1 MRKYLSSGLL
11 AAVLSLCV
19 SDIAMAQDMGGQMGG
34 MGGDMGGMGGDMGG
48 GGQMGGGGHGR
59 GGHRGQGRGGQGQQ
73 GPGQGAPRPMVA
85 PATIPAAMR
94 RSAVITVAGQGK
106 ALSRGSITPTKPD
119 QSGVFA
125 ERGALLTMDGIT
137 ITSTLDV
144 SLADDAHETGL
155 GAALIIASQTT
166 ATVTGGSISTTGRG
180 IDGIFAAD
188 PGSKLTL
195 KGATISTRAA
205 QAYGVELAAGA
216 VLDADTASITTTS
229 DHAPAIAVKPGSRA
243 KLSGGTL
250 STTGPSSPA
259 IEARGD
265 VDAAGTAIKTA
276 FSSGLEIDGEHTAT
290 LTRVG
295 FDSGDRG
302 ILLYQSAPPPMQDG
316 KVTAASAA
324 SAPYD
329 GPVATA
335 TLSMDGGKITSAREA
350 FLVSNVRGVIT
361 LHNVDIASQSGV
373 IVKAAA
379 AKWGPLGRNGG
390 YARIDAERQ
399 TLNGDLATD
408 ILSSIRLDL
417 KDGSKFAGKTTANV
431 DVSLD
436 ASSTWTLTADTRVGQ
451 LIDPEGLSGDTIRNI
466 VGNGHVLSY
475 SQRDN
480 PNLGGKT
487 WQLTGG
493 GTLAPAEG
501 L

>member
-1 MRKYLSSGLL
+1 MT
-11 AAVLSLCV
+11 
-19 SDIAMAQDMGGQMGG
+19 
-34 MGGDMGGMGGDMGG
+34 
-48 GGQMGGGGHGR
+48 
-59 GGHRGQGRGGQGQQ
+59 
-73 GPGQGAPRPMVA
+73 A

-94 RSAVITVAGQGK
+94 RNAVITVAGQGK
-106 ALSRGSITPTKPD
+106 ALSKGSITPNTPD

-155 GAALIIASQTT
+155 GAAVIVASQTN
-166 ATVTGGSISTTGRG
+166 ATVTGGAISTTGRG
-180 IDGIFAAD
+180 SDGIFAAD
-188 PGSKLTL
+188 QGSKLTL
-195 KGATISTRAA
+195 KGAVISTRAA
-205 QAYGVELAAGA
+205 EAYGIELAAGA
-216 VLDADTASITTTS
+216 ALDADGASITTLS
-229 DHAPAIAVKPGSRA
+229 DHAPAIAINPGSQA
-243 KLSGGTL
+243 KLAGGIL
-250 STTGPSSPA
+250 STGGPSSPA
-259 IEARGD
+259 LAARGD
-265 VDAAGTAIKTA
+265 VTADGTVIKTGY
-276 FSSGLEIDGEHTAT
+276 SSGLEIDGEHTVT
-290 LTRVG
+290 LSRVS

-302 ILLYQSAPPPMQDG
+302 ILLYQSAMPAAQAGP
-316 KVTAASAA
+316 VTASSAA
-324 SAPYD
+324 TAPYD

-335 TLSMDGGKITSAREA
+335 TLSMEGGKINTAREA
-350 FLVSNVRGVIT
+350 FLISNIRGVIT
-361 LHNVDIASQSGV
+361 LHHVDIASQSGV

-399 TLNGDLATD
+399 TLNGDMVTD

-417 KDGSKFAGKTTANV
+417 KDGSTFAGKTTANV

-451 LIDPEGLSGDTIRNI
+451 LIDPDGLSGDTVKNI
-466 VGNGHVLSY
+466 IGNDHVLSY
-475 SQRDN
+475 SPRDN

-487 WQLTGG
+487 YQLTGG

>member
-1 MRKYLSSGLL
+1 MRTYLLGGLTV
-11 AAVLSLCV
+11 AVLSLCTG
-19 SDIAMAQDMGGQMGG
+19 DILMAQDMGGQMGG
-34 MGGDMGGMGGDMGG
+34 MGGMGGEGMG

-73 GPGQGAPRPMVA
+73 GPGQGAPRQMAA

-94 RSAVITVAGQGK
+94 RNAVITVASQGK

-125 ERGALLTMDGIT
+125 ERGAMLTMDGIT

-155 GAALIIASQTT
+155 GAAVIVASQTN

-195 KGATISTRAA
+195 KGASISTRAA
-205 QAYGVELAAGA
+205 EAYGVELAAGA
-216 VLDADTASITTTS
+216 GLDADGATIATTS
-229 DHAPAIAVKPGSRA
+229 DHAPAVAVKPGSHA
-243 KLSGGTL
+243 KLTGGTL
-250 STTGPSSPA
+250 STSGPSSPA
-259 IEARGD
+259 LEVRGD
-265 VDAAGTAIKTA
+265 VTADGTTIKTG
-276 FSSGLEIDGEHTAT
+276 FSGGLEIDGEHTAT
-290 LTRVG
+290 LTKVS

-302 ILLYQSAPPPMQDG
+302 ILLYQSALPPTQAGP
-316 KVTAASAA
+316 VTASSAA

-335 TLSMDGGKITSAREA
+335 TLSMDSGKISSAREA

-361 LHNVDIASQSGV
+361 LHHVDIASQSGV
-373 IVKAAA
+373 LVKAAA

-390 YARIDAERQ
+390 YARIDAHDQ

-436 ASSTWTLTADTRVGQ
+436 ASSTWTLTVDTRVGQ
-451 LIDPEGLSGDTIRNI
+451 LIDPDGLSGDTVKNI
-466 VGNGHVLSY
+466 IGNGHTLSY

-480 PNLGGKT
+480 PNLAGKT

>member
-1 MRKYLSSGLL
+1 M
-11 AAVLSLCV
+11 
-19 SDIAMAQDMGGQMGG
+19 
-34 MGGDMGGMGGDMGG
+34 
-48 GGQMGGGGHGR
+48 GGGHGR
-59 GGHRGQGRGGQGQQ
+59 GGHRRQGQGGQGQQ
-73 GPGQGAPRPMVA
+73 GPGQDAPRQMAA

-94 RSAVITVAGQGK
+94 RNAVITIAGQGK
-106 ALSRGSITPTKPD
+106 ALSKGSITPTKPD
-119 QSGVFA
+119 QSAVFA

-155 GAALIIASQTT
+155 GAAVIVASQTS
-166 ATVTGGSISTTGRG
+166 ATVTGGAISTTGRG
-180 IDGIFAAD
+180 IDGIFVAD
-188 PGSKLTL
+188 AGSKLTL
-195 KGATISTRAA
+195 KGASISTRAA
-205 QAYGVELAAGA
+205 EAYGIELAAGA
-216 VLDADTASITTTS
+216 ALDADGSSIATTS

-243 KLSGGTL
+243 RLTNGSL
-250 STTGPSSPA
+250 TTSGPSSPA
-259 IEARGD
+259 LAARGD
-265 VDAAGTAIKTA
+265 LIVDGTTIKTG

-290 LTRVG
+290 LTHVS

-302 ILLYQSAPPPMQDG
+302 ILLYQSALPPAQDG
-316 KVTAASAA
+316 KVTASSAA

-335 TLSMDGGKITSAREA
+335 TLVLDGGSIHSAREA
-350 FLVSNVRGVIT
+350 LLISNVCGQIT
-361 LHNVDIASQSGV
+361 LRHVDIASQSGV

-390 YARIDAERQ
+390 YARIDAHDQ
-399 TLNGDLATD
+399 TLNGDLSTD

-417 KDGSKFAGKTTANV
+417 KDGSKFSGKTTANV

-451 LIDPEGLSGDTIRNI
+451 LIDPDGLSGDTVKNI

-487 WQLTGG
+487 YLLTGG
-493 GTLAPAEG
+493 GTLTPAAG